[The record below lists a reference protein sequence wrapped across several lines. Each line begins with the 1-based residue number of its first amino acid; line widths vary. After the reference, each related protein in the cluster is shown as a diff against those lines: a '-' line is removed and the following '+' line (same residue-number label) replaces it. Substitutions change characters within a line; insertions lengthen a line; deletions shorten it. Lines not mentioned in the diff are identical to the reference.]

1 MHHSK
6 PECLMFAFPSRYST
20 ANGYSNKK
28 QAVFT
33 DAPKRPLPAEVVI
46 IPLLKVLILHCTGY
60 HIEWPT
66 CWCHSC
72 GKRTHCALLLG
83 ELGFGLW
90 NLGWSKLKDF
100 CWSCFLQGD
109 HWLFSNHCFCIRYRN
124 IFKDPKGIIFLH
136 GQECFIMT
144 CHCHHQKQKL
154 LQIASQWW
162 LQSLA
167 LDHRVSY
174 SEQKVVLSSRLG
186 NPSENDIKWHK
197 FCLRLESH
205 HQIDPLRPYSTGS
218 LRLWWAALAHGQTDR
233 WGVQGILRGTAW
245 FMVAFWKCCFFVFNL

>member
-1 MHHSK
+1 MWVSVSRMMMLFDSPSFHKHPTAIETMHHSK

-28 QAVFT
+28 QAVFYRC
-33 DAPKRPLPAEVVI
+33 AKRPLPAEVVI

-66 CWCHSC
+66 CWCHSS

-100 CWSCFLQGD
+100 CWTCFLQGD

-162 LQSLA
+162 LQSLVTRSQGE
-167 LDHRVSY
+167 L
-174 SEQKVVLSSRLG
+174 QWTKG
-186 NPSENDIKWHK
+186 GFIK
-197 FCLRLESH
+197 
-205 HQIDPLRPYSTGS
+205 
-218 LRLWWAALAHGQTDR
+218 
-233 WGVQGILRGTAW
+233 
-245 FMVAFWKCCFFVFNL
+245 